1 MIYKILFIIA
11 YFSLLIY
18 AYFLNKKN
26 KELNTVLSELA
37 TQLVTKSLE
46 VKEAKEKLFDQFEE
60 NQNKLS
66 NSLEEVYSLENQI
79 TILKASHKNEL
90 IKARKDALDK
100 SRSVMRGQ
108 ATEHLAPFIIKGTNP
123 KDYRF
128 MGNPV
133 DYVLFEGL
141 SDLLDKKSDEIVSIK
156 FIDIKTGKSSLNK
169 SQRRIRDAIKDNKVT
184 FEVIN
189 LDEVLNDN
197 KAEERAQTKSPQE
210 SKD

>member
-26 KELNTVLSELA
+26 KELNAILSDLA

-46 VKEAKEKLFDQFEE
+46 VKEVKERLFDQFEE

-66 NSLEEVYSLENQI
+66 DSLEEVYSLENQI
-79 TILKASHKNEL
+79 TTLKVSHKNEL

-108 ATEHLAPFIIKGTNP
+108 ATEHLAPFIIEGTNP

-141 SDLLDKKSDEIVSIK
+141 
-156 FIDIKTGKSSLNK
+156 
-169 SQRRIRDAIKDNKVT
+169 
-184 FEVIN
+184 VI
-189 LDEVLNDN
+189 
-197 KAEERAQTKSPQE
+197 
-210 SKD
+210 

>member
-26 KELNTVLSELA
+26 KELNAILSDLA

-46 VKEAKEKLFDQFEE
+46 VKEVKERLFDQFEE

-66 NSLEEVYSLENQI
+66 DSLEEVYSLENQI
-79 TILKASHKNEL
+79 TTLKVSHKNEL

-108 ATEHLAPFIIKGTNP
+108 ATEHLAPFIIEGTNP

-141 SDLLDKKSDEIVSIK
+141 SDLIDKKSDEIVSIK

-197 KAEERAQTKSPQE
+197 KVEERAQIKSPQE